1 MLLVLS
7 ITMFLRDMMRRLSN
21 KHLSH
26 VLTNMFKRKTPHL
39 VFRIVHPASVD
50 VPEPVFGPQH
60 EEAVHEDAGVED
72 EPPARL
78 AELLQRGRLLG
89 LLPLAEPSLH
99 LVSEILLLV
108 SYVHPYVTSIY
119 KPDLHYC

>member
-1 MLLVLS
+1 
-7 ITMFLRDMMRRLSN
+7 MMGRLSN

-39 VFRIVHPASVD
+39 VFRVVHPASVD

-99 LVSEILLLV
+99 LVSEILLLFYHM
-108 SYVHPYVTSIY
+108 SIHPYVTSIY